1 MWILITTTSTFEQ
14 KSWVTQ
20 DTSDVDVRRLILLV
34 RAKGGFSLKAV
45 TIDAFFEGWIEAT
58 KHRLKETR
66 YKLKKI
72 VYARYVSGYFGKKSM
87 SDLMKKDAELTTR
100 DNGIGIPKDKIEHVL
115 SPFGQD
121 EDAQVM
127 VKSEAGTGLG
137 LVIVKQIVDMH

>member
-45 TIDAFFEGWIEAT
+45 TIDAIFEGWIEAT
-58 KHRLKETR
+58 MHRLEETR

>member
-1 MWILITTTSTFEQ
+1 
-14 KSWVTQ
+14 
-20 DTSDVDVRRLILLV
+20 
-34 RAKGGFSLKAV
+34 
-45 TIDAFFEGWIEAT
+45 
-58 KHRLKETR
+58 
-66 YKLKKI
+66 
-72 VYARYVSGYFGKKSM
+72 VSGYFGKKSM